1 MSWRASNLRVDV
13 LQGDLTQQDVDAI
26 VNAANNDLEL
36 GGGVAGAIARA
47 GGPAIQAE
55 CRQIGP
61 IDVGD
66 AAITTGGKLKARHV
80 IHAASMRL
88 GGRTT
93 ADNLRRS
100 TRRSLEIA
108 NEGGLRTIAFP
119 AVGTGIAR
127 FPLEECA
134 RIMIE
139 EVAAQAKQGSSLINV
154 RFVLFGDDAE
164 EAFRTEAARQLTAE

>member
-1 MSWRASNLRVDV
+1 
-13 LQGDLTQQDVDAI
+13 
-26 VNAANNDLEL
+26 
-36 GGGVAGAIARA
+36 GAIARA
-47 GGPAIQAE
+47 GGPAIQRE
-55 CRQIGP
+55 CRANGP

-66 AAITTGGKLKARHV
+66 AAITTGGNLKARHV

-108 NEGGLRTIAFP
+108 NERGLRTMAFP
-119 AVGTGIAR
+119 AIGTGIAR
-127 FPLEECA
+127 FPLDECA

-139 EVAAQAKQGSSLINV
+139 EVAEQAKGGTSLTGV
-154 RFVLFGDDAE
+154 QFVLFGDDAE
-164 EAFRTEAARQLTAE
+164 EAFRAEAGRQLTAE